1 MNTQG
6 SGGCWTHKNRG
17 GGGGGTRKDG
27 VCVLDTQGSG
37 VVGQKDRG
45 VLDTRIRE
53 GGWVLDTQGS
63 GVGGCWTHKDR
74 VVAVLDTQGSG
85 GWGVLD
91 TQGLG
96 VCVLDTQGFA
106 EPGGTGLVQ

>member
-1 MNTQG
+1 MGVGGWTHEDQG
-6 SGGCWTHKNRG
+6 EGGEHTRIAGCWTHK
-17 GGGGGTRKDG
+17 D
-27 VCVLDTQGSG
+27 Q
-37 VVGQKDRG
+37 G
-45 VLDTRIRE
+45 VLDTRIGE
-53 GGWVLDTQGS
+53 GGWVVDTQGS